1 MKIYQPADVQG
12 TFAFTFVFNLLPLT
26 AIRIGLADHV
36 TSLRQ
41 FPVFSTLSC
50 QLVEKGDK
58 RPIPPGPTS
67 VDSQNG
73 NEQTYKR
80 WCNCLHIINMV
91 HRHWSR
97 LGCSGDIYW
106 WTTFQWLSL
115 FIYLFSWLEI
125 HCWLRLRHA
134 WLASLISTLGQCL
147 LLHHWPCVYF
157 STIGPMVTSLVRL
170 TLERL
175 SVYYTFFLLPGD
187 AGLLAPVQKNLAFN
201 NGNNNN
207 NICLCHPWRRW
218 RKACFSYDAFPP
230 NETRRESCVA
240 RSQWCGG
247 PRRSRSFVH

>member
-1 MKIYQPADVQG
+1 MYREHLHLHLFSICCPWPPSESVWQITSRRSASSQCFLRYHVSWSRRASTGREGEQG
-12 TFAFTFVFNLLPLT
+12 
-26 AIRIGLADHV
+26 D
-36 TSLRQ
+36 
-41 FPVFSTLSC
+41 
-50 QLVEKGDK
+50 E

-147 LLHHWPCVYF
+147 LFHHWPCVYF

-187 AGLLAPVQKNLAFN
+187 ASFAGACPRKILR
-201 NGNNNN
+201 
-207 NICLCHPWRRW
+207 LCI
-218 RKACFSYDAFPP
+218 
-230 NETRRESCVA
+230 
-240 RSQWCGG
+240 
-247 PRRSRSFVH
+247 